1 MIAGDRSRREH
12 VTKSSRFLWNMFK
25 KFQAGEAVS
34 GVSQVKSSVQR
45 AIKAKLVEQF
55 PPIEDFMAE
64 ILPKKESL
72 VVVKC
77 HEHIEILSINQE
89 ILFFRQREG
98 DYLPSLRLLHKYP
111 LILPQQQVDKG
122 AIKFLLSGANV
133 MCRGLTSPGA
143 KLADLPKG
151 TVVAITA
158 EGKQH
163 AVAIGKMTMSS
174 EEIRETNK
182 GIGIEVIHF
191 LNDGLWQMKQLEK

>member
-1 MIAGDRSRREH
+1 MNNIFFFMIYFFH
-12 VTKSSRFLWNMFK
+12 VFFLSTR
-25 KFQAGEAVS
+25 FQAGEAVS

-163 AVAIGKMTMSS
+163 AVAIGKMAMSS

>member
-1 MIAGDRSRREH
+1 MICR
-12 VTKSSRFLWNMFK
+12 NMFK
-25 KFQAGEAVS
+25 KFQARESVS

-45 AIKAKLVEQF
+45 GIKTKLVDQF
-55 PPIEDFMAE
+55 PPIDDYIAQIF
-64 ILPKKESL
+64 PKKEPL
-72 VVVKC
+72 VLVKC
-77 HEHIEILSINQE
+77 HEHIEILSVNQE

-111 LILPQQQVDKG
+111 VILPCQQVDKG

-151 TVVAITA
+151 AVVAITA

-163 AVAIGKMTMSS
+163 ALAIGKMTMSAG
-174 EEIRETNK
+174 EIRDTNK